1 MIPGSWQNAL
11 QSQEQRIQGLLD
23 FVASERAAGKTVYPP
38 EADLFAAL
46 AATPLSGVKVVILGQ
61 DPYHRPGQAHGMCF
75 SVRRGVKI
83 PASLRNI
90 YKELVSDLGVPVPTH
105 GNLESWAAQGVLLLN
120 TVLTVEEGKAG
131 SHARKGWEQVT
142 DAIIQAVN
150 DQPNKVAF
158 VLWGGPAQKKAARV
172 DGTRHFVLKTAHPSP
187 LAATR
192 CGFFGTKPFSQVN
205 DWLIANGKTPIDWQ
219 IS

>member
-1 MIPGSWQNAL
+1 MIPSSWKPAL
-11 QSQEQRIQGLLD
+11 QSEEQRIAGLLA
-23 FVASERAAGKTVYPP
+23 FVETERAAGKTIYPP
-38 EADLFAAL
+38 EADLFSAL
-46 AATPLSGVKVVILGQ
+46 RATPLEDVKVVILGQ

-90 YKELVSDLGVPVPTH
+90 YKELVSDLGVPTPMH
-105 GNLESWAAQGVLLLN
+105 GNLEDWAQQGVLLLN

-131 SHARKGWEQVT
+131 SHSRKGWEQVT

-150 DQPNKVAF
+150 DGPNKVAF
-158 VLWGGPAQKKAARV
+158 VLWGAPAQKRAARV

-205 DWLIANGKTPIDWQ
+205 NWLAANGKTPIDWR